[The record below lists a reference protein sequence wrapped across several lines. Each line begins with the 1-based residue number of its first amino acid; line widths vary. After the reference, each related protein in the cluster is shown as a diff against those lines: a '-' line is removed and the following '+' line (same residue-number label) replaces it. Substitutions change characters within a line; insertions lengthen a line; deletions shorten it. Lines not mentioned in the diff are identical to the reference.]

1 MTHASKSTAS
11 KYRPL
16 LSLKLAVEHDIVN
29 ARQRAR
35 QLASL
40 LGFATQEQVAL
51 ATAVSEIA
59 RNAYQYARDGQVDFE
74 LDLASRPQVLS
85 VHVHDKGKGIRDL
98 DAVLEGRFTS
108 TTGMGAGLMGTRRLT
123 QGFAITSGEHG
134 TSVRFGMP
142 RPSFLQNIEIG
153 DLGALSLRLTQLP
166 PLQLPEEFR
175 QTERELAG
183 TLENLQVR
191 QGELEK
197 RNSEMARLNLELE
210 ETNRGV
216 VALYAELE
224 DKATALRRADE
235 LKSRFL
241 SHVTHEFRTPV
252 NSIMALAN
260 LLLRRTDGEL
270 TAEQEKQISFMLR
283 AAEGLTEMVDD
294 LLDLAKVEAG
304 KSEVRCGEFEISQ
317 AFGALRALMRPL
329 ATNDAVS
336 LVLVDPPPGLIMRTD
351 ESKLGQILRNLV
363 SNGLKFTEQGEVRV
377 EASYRAET
385 GQVSIR
391 VSDTGIGLDPQD
403 QKAIFEE
410 FSQIHNSLQRKVK
423 GTGLGLPLSRKL
435 AELLGGTLTVA
446 SERGHGSTFTL
457 TLPINLRTDEDSN
470 SASPQRAKE
479 STVLIVD
486 DEEAARYVC
495 RHMFQGSGHRTLEAN
510 ALEAAERARFERP
523 DLIILDLMMPGR
535 TGFEVLDELRSHPIT
550 ENIPVVIH
558 TSKVITE
565 ADNHRLK
572 GSPLAILAKSGRDRR
587 QALEAIR
594 RVLKDDSL
602 FLSEPEFQVTT
613 KGKG

>member
-183 TLENLQVR
+183 TSESLQVR

-336 LVLVDPPPGLIMRTD
+336 LVLVDPP
-351 ESKLGQILRNLV
+351 
-363 SNGLKFTEQGEVRV
+363 
-377 EASYRAET
+377 
-385 GQVSIR
+385 
-391 VSDTGIGLDPQD
+391 
-403 QKAIFEE
+403 
-410 FSQIHNSLQRKVK
+410 
-423 GTGLGLPLSRKL
+423 
-435 AELLGGTLTVA
+435 
-446 SERGHGSTFTL
+446 
-457 TLPINLRTDEDSN
+457 
-470 SASPQRAKE
+470 
-479 STVLIVD
+479 
-486 DEEAARYVC
+486 
-495 RHMFQGSGHRTLEAN
+495 
-510 ALEAAERARFERP
+510 
-523 DLIILDLMMPGR
+523 
-535 TGFEVLDELRSHPIT
+535 
-550 ENIPVVIH
+550 
-558 TSKVITE
+558 
-565 ADNHRLK
+565 
-572 GSPLAILAKSGRDRR
+572 RD
-587 QALEAIR
+587 
-594 RVLKDDSL
+594 
-602 FLSEPEFQVTT
+602 
-613 KGKG
+613 